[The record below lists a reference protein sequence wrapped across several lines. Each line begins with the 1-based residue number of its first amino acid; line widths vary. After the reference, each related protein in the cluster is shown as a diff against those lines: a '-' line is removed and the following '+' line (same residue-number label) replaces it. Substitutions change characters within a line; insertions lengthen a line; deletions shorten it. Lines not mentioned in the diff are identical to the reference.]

1 VLLLL
6 FIDLFGASYCV
17 TNSRAHTTNKQ
28 ARPLRILVSLN
39 PNDGEAGAQRW
50 RSRILAF
57 GAIERGKCFM
67 QLLSLSHT
75 LPMQQRNVED
85 GVPIYAA
92 RPAMISDDG
101 FNVKVQKPPRRKTR
115 YAGES

>member
-1 VLLLL
+1 VHKSKHPDFHFSVLLLL

-17 TNSRAHTTNKQ
+17 TNSRTHITNKQ
-28 ARPLRILVSLN
+28 APLRIFVSLN

-75 LPMQQRNVED
+75 VPMQQRNVED
-85 GVPIYAA
+85 GVPTHG
-92 RPAMISDDG
+92 SSCDDI
-101 FNVKVQKPPRRKTR
+101 
-115 YAGES
+115 